1 MNTFLAPAISVL
13 NRLSFRGKFT
23 LISLF
28 LILALGG
35 LGGALGI
42 KLWSEVRTTREEL
55 AGLQVVVPTLH
66 ALHDIQQHRGL
77 MVGIL
82 SGRPDLQPRADTL
95 ARQARASLEE
105 ADARMRG
112 APALQSVLPAA
123 QAIRQDWSSLV
134 SEGGKMEAT
143 ANRLAHRKLI
153 EQILEHLDALL
164 TASGLLLDMEADS
177 FFMID
182 ATLANL
188 PDVIERI
195 GRMRAMGNHLLS
207 TKAASEKDREELTA
221 LLVTS
226 ESRYRYVI
234 HKLLKASA
242 GHPDIQ
248 ASVTRL
254 EQDTGPQIAW
264 LNQTIRND
272 ILAGRYETP
281 PDEWV
286 ARSTATIDALY
297 RNAFERFLPE
307 LETLL
312 AEREARLLRSFSVSI
327 AAATGIS
334 LLVVYL
340 LTGVAAAIGGAVAAL
355 ARSAEQVADGEL
367 TVKVELDTHDELQR
381 VAGAFNRMSSSI
393 ASLLRGARQTA
404 DQLTTAAD
412 QLAGASHEVAHG
424 SAGQSDAATAMAAA
438 VEEMTV
444 GINHISN
451 NARDAQSE
459 AGEAGRLSSEGG
471 EVVRQTLTDIN
482 SISEVVRRSADIVR
496 RLGAHSSQISAIVGT
511 IKEIADQTNL
521 LALNAA
527 IEAARAG
534 EQGRGFAVV
543 ADEVRKLAER
553 TAQSTREIADM
564 IGGIQDG
571 ARDAVLAMEEGVT
584 RVGEGVERAGR
595 AGDAISQ
602 IRDGAGRTVDAI
614 NEISDALREQS
625 AASTEIA
632 RRVEGI
638 AQMAEQNSAHSQ
650 ATAHTAGQLK
660 DLAAHLEQDIG
671 RFRLD

>member
-1 MNTFLAPAISVL
+1 MNTFLTPAVRVL
-13 NRLSFRGKFT
+13 NRMSFRGKFT

-28 LILALGG
+28 LVLALGG
-35 LGGALGI
+35 LGSAFGF
-42 KLWSEVRTTREEL
+42 KLWSEVRTTRDEL
-55 AGLQVVVPTLH
+55 AGLRVVVPTLH
-66 ALHDIQQHRGL
+66 ALQAIQQHRGQ
-77 MVGIL
+77 MVSIL
-82 SGRPDLQPRADTL
+82 SGRGDLQPRAD
-95 ARQARASLEE
+95 ASAHQAQAALEQAVALLRE
-105 ADARMRG
+105 
-112 APALQSVLPAA
+112 APALQPVLPAA
-123 QAIRQDWSSLV
+123 QEISKAWNKLV

-153 EQILEHLDALL
+153 EQVLEHVDSLL
-164 TASGLLLDMEADS
+164 TTSGLLLDMEADS

-207 TKAASEKDREELTA
+207 SKAASEKDREELTA

-234 HKLLKASA
+234 RKLLKASE
-242 GHPDIQ
+242 GHPDIH
-248 ASVTRL
+248 ASVSRL
-254 EQDTGPQIAW
+254 EKETGPQIAW
-264 LNQTIRND
+264 LNQTIRSD
-272 ILAGRYETP
+272 ILAGRYETS

-286 ARSTATIDALY
+286 TRSTATIDALY
-297 RNAFERFLPE
+297 RNAFDSFLPE
-307 LETLL
+307 LEKLL
-312 AEREARLLRSFSVSI
+312 AGREARLLRSFTVSI
-327 AAATGIS
+327 TAAAGVS
-334 LLVVYL
+334 LLVIYL
-340 LTGVAAAIGGAVAAL
+340 LTAVAAAIGGAVATL
-355 ARSAEQVADGEL
+355 ARSAEQVADGQL
-367 TVKVELDTHDELQR
+367 TVKVELDTRDELQR
-381 VAGAFNRMSSSI
+381 IAGAFNRMSSSI
-393 ASLLRGARQTA
+393 ATLLRGARQTA
-404 DQLTTAAD
+404 DKLSTAAD
-412 QLAGASHEVAHG
+412 ELAGASHQVAQG
-424 SAGQSDAATAMAAA
+424 STRQSDAATAMAAA

-444 GINHISN
+444 GINHISS

-459 AGEAGRLSSEGG
+459 AGEAGRLSSEGS

-496 RLGAHSSQISAIVGT
+496 KLGAHSSKISAIVGT

-564 IGGIQDG
+564 IGVIQNG
-571 ARDAVLAMEEGVT
+571 ARDAVQAMEEGVT
-584 RVGEGVERAGR
+584 RVGEGVERAGQ

-602 IRDGAGRTVDAI
+602 IRDGAGRTMDSI

-632 RRVEGI
+632 QRVEGI

-650 ATAHTAGQLK
+650 ATARTAGHLK

>member
-1 MNTFLAPAISVL
+1 MNTLLAPAVCVL
-13 NRLSFRGKFT
+13 NRLTFRGKFT

-28 LILALGG
+28 LVLALGG
-35 LGGALGI
+35 LGSALGL
-42 KLWSEVRTTREEL
+42 KLWNEVSTTRDEL
-55 AGLQVVVPTLH
+55 AGLKVLVPTLH

-77 MVGIL
+77 MVGVL
-82 SGRPDLQPRADTL
+82 SGRSDLQTRADGV
-95 ARQARASLEE
+95 ARQAQASLEQ
-105 ADARMRG
+105 ADARMRN
-112 APALQSVLPAA
+112 APVLQPVLPAA
-123 QAIRQDWSSLV
+123 ENIRKEWSKLV
-134 SEGGKMEAT
+134 SEGRQMDAT

-153 EQILEHLDALL
+153 EQVLDHADTLL
-164 TASGLLLDMEADS
+164 TTSGLLLDMEADS

-195 GRMRAMGNHLLS
+195 GRMRAIGNHLLS
-207 TKAASEKDREELTA
+207 TRTTSEQDREELTA

-242 GHPDIQ
+242 SHPDIQ
-248 ASVTRL
+248 ASVTQL
-254 EQDTGPQIAW
+254 EKETGPQIAW
-264 LNQTIRND
+264 LNQTIRSD
-272 ILAGRYETP
+272 ILAGRYETT

-286 ARSTATIDALY
+286 ARTTATIDALY
-297 RNAFERFLPE
+297 RNAFDHFLPE

-312 AEREARLLRSFSVSI
+312 AEREARLLRSFSVSL

-334 LLVVYL
+334 LLVIYL
-340 LTGVAAAIGGAVAAL
+340 LTAVAAAISGAVATL
-355 ARSAEQVADGEL
+355 ARSAEQIADGQL
-367 TVKVELDTHDELQR
+367 TVKVELDTRDELQR
-381 VAGAFNRMSSSI
+381 VAGAFNRMSTSI

-404 DQLTTAAD
+404 DQVSAAAD
-412 QLAGASHEVAHG
+412 ELAGASHEVAHG
-424 SAGQSDAATAMAAA
+424 SARQSDAATAMAAA

-444 GINHISN
+444 GINHISS

-459 AGEAGRLSSEGG
+459 AGEAGRLSSEGS

-496 RLGAHSSQISAIVGT
+496 KLGAHSSQISAIVGT

-602 IRDGAGRTVDAI
+602 IRDGAGRTVDSI

-632 RRVEGI
+632 QRVEGI

-650 ATAHTAGQLK
+650 ATARTAGQLK